1 VARGDLNGTS
11 FVVLGI
17 LASGDFSAYDISNII
32 GRGVG
37 EVWPLAERQRY
48 NAPKKLVEFGYAT
61 ARTEATGKRTRT
73 VYSITPA
80 GRDALREWLAR
91 PPAPSE
97 LEFEGGVRLVMAD
110 EGTIEDL
117 RLNLATIAEQ
127 SRRTKD
133 LFVRHAVT
141 MSGPAASFPARG
153 HLLALANRQM
163 VVHFKAMADWADW
176 ALAETETWDDTVSP
190 ATTHRERTMEILAES
205 IREGTD

>member
-1 VARGDLNGTS
+1 VGRGDLNATS
-11 FVVLGI
+11 FVILGI
-17 LASGDFSAYDISNII
+17 LASSDHSAYDIANII
-32 GRGVG
+32 GRGIG

-61 ARTEATGKRTRT
+61 ARTEATGRRTRT

-80 GRDALREWLAR
+80 GHDALREWLSR
-91 PPAPSE
+91 PPAPSA
-97 LEFEGGVRLVMAD
+97 LEFEGSVRLAVAD
-110 EGTIEDL
+110 QGTIEDL
-117 RLNLATIAEQ
+117 RLNLVTIAEQ
-127 SRRTKD
+127 SRRSRD
-133 LFVRHAVT
+133 LFVRHAET

-163 VVHFKAMADWADW
+163 ISHFNAMAEWADW

-190 ATTHRERTMEILAES
+190 ATTHRERTMEILQES